1 MPELRSGVHHGRAPA
16 VDKRQRKNQV
26 TGKKSEH
33 LVGNFVKT
41 RAAAVKEEAKA
52 KAKARAAEVAP
63 RRGWGARLVEGAAK
77 NGKGKE
83 EEVIVVSEGTMVEG
97 GEREGG
103 FLPEEKVEG
112 GEGGEATVEEEGSTA
127 PFPKKVQV
135 AGSPMDKID
144 RKLGYGHARAEFVGC
159 VEYFRTIIIYQ
170 VGQKRSRLNV
180 EDDDDGLSKKKVRL
194 GVLATQWV
202 SIYNAKMP
210 MKQSTGV
217 HCGGIG
223 VYFPAKDGKH
233 FDLNATEWIMEQWE
247 KNYYISSIAGANN
260 GSSHVVMSKGTQ
272 YSQQFYK
279 VSDSFPFK
287 WINKKWRE
295 GFHVTSMAT
304 AGTRWAVVMSRNAG
318 CSDLAELLLFNFVF
332 VFSLQRLGYL

>member
-1 MPELRSGVHHGRAPA
+1 MFYGCKMPELRSGVHHGRAPA
-16 VDKRQRKNQV
+16 VDKRQCKNQV

-41 RAAAVKEEAKA
+41 RAAAVVKEEAKA

-103 FLPEEKVEG
+103 FLPEEKV
-112 GEGGEATVEEEGSTA
+112 
-127 PFPKKVQV
+127 QV
-135 AGSPMDKID
+135 GGSPMDKID

-159 VEYFRTIIIYQ
+159 VEYFRTI
-170 VGQKRSRLNV
+170 
-180 EDDDDGLSKKKVRL
+180 
-194 GVLATQWV
+194 
-202 SIYNAKMP
+202 
-210 MKQSTGV
+210 
-217 HCGGIG
+217 
-223 VYFPAKDGKH
+223 
-233 FDLNATEWIMEQWE
+233 EWIMEQWE
-247 KNYYISSIAGANN
+247 KNYYISSIAGAND
-260 GSSHVVMSKGTQ
+260 GSSLVVMSKGTQ

-304 AGTRWAVVMSRNAG
+304 AGTRWAVVMSRNTG
-318 CSDLAELLLFNFVF
+318 CSDLVELLLFNFVF
-332 VFSLQRLGYL
+332 VFSLQRLGYLVERRLFRILRYEYYYALLRDFPDLRFTINGGINGINEILMLS